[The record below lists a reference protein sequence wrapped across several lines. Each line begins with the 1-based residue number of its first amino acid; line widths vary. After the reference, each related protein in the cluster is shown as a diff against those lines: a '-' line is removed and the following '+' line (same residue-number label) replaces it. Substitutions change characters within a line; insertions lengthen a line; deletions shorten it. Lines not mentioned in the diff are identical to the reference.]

1 MASPGI
7 RVGVGLD
14 GAKAFQDDLKKMTA
28 KCKALDA
35 QMKELASGFDK
46 ESKSQERN
54 ARERETLNKAIE
66 AQKQKA
72 ALLTDQIKQME
83 AAGEGETAACYKLK
97 QQLSETNTAINNY
110 TSGTKEAATET
121 GVSTGQ
127 LIKAGAA
134 LGAMSIAAKAAAG
147 VIKGLASAAV
157 NAAKAVWK
165 LGVESGQW
173 ADALITQ
180 STQTG
185 VDTETLQEW
194 SYAARFVDTEVST
207 MTKGMSKLTSAYAK
221 GNKSKKKS
229 VKLTKG
235 VTVSLRKENG
245 EIKTQAEFYL
255 DTIDALH
262 GMTNVAQRNAA
273 AQQIFGKSYTDML
286 PLIESGT
293 AALRQY
299 GQEAREMGVIIT
311 GENVSA
317 LGLFDDQMQR
327 LDAQFSAVKT
337 NIALAFLP
345 IMETVAER
353 MSGFMSVVTNA
364 ISDGLQEEDIDTIV
378 DGFFALFDPA
388 MTDDGRHS
396 MNAIEFVGK
405 LASKL
410 LTQLG
415 LNKQKFID
423 IASKITGFLWDG
435 LKAGLGTL
443 WSNFVEG
450 FKNYSI
456 QESNPLYDSFSN
468 LMNGVVKTIKD
479 GWNNF
484 WKYDVPVAIDTIG
497 AEIDL
502 IWDTVT
508 EAVGG
513 GLTSAW
519 QWGYNI
525 LDQLGQGVLTAW
537 ESLKTTVGGWITAIA
552 DFGTNVMTTFGQA
565 VLNGWDTA
573 KTFVDTV
580 WTNLSTVISGWV
592 DAALE
597 DGKKFITN
605 ICEGISGAW
614 DTASEFV
621 TSVGTNLFTIVG
633 GWITTA
639 AEDGGTLISGFVS
652 SIYTKWGEKLTTL
665 GNVGTELTTIFGM
678 WVESAKTWG
687 KDLIKNFV
695 KGLKEKWKELK
706 EGVKGLGQG
715 IKNFL
720 GFSEP
725 KEGPLSDF
733 HTYAP
738 DMVSLFVKGLKDN
751 AYKIDDALSSTFG
764 VLPGVSPAAGGGRV
778 TNYGGVTIV
787 VNGAAGQDVNSLAD
801 IVMERLQSA
810 VDRREAVFA

>member
-1 MASPGI
+1 MPAGI
-7 RVGVGLD
+7 SAKLNFD
-14 GAKAFQDDLKKMTA
+14 GAEKFKKDLKDMTA
-28 KCKALDA
+28 RSKALSA
-35 QMKELASGFDK
+35 QMNEMAAKFDK
-46 ESKSQERN
+46 EGKSMEDN
-54 ARERETLNKAIE
+54 TEARKLANEQIT
-66 AQKQKA
+66 AQKQKI
-72 ALLTDQIKQME
+72 ALLEDGLKKLIDADQGESE
-83 AAGEGETAACYKLK
+83 AAYQVREQLAKANTELINMEHGSEKAASAGNDNTASMLKTAAAAG
-97 QQLSETNTAINNY
+97 AIAVAVK
-110 TSGTKEAATET
+110 GA
-121 GVSTGQ
+121 VSAMKS
-127 LIKAGAA
+127 IAGAA
-134 LGAMSIAAKAAAG
+134 A
-147 VIKGLASAAV
+147 
-157 NAAKAVWK
+157 NAAKAVWN
-165 LGVESGQW
+165 LGVESGVW

-235 VTVSLRKENG
+235 VTVSLKKENG

-388 MTDDGRHS
+388 MTDDDRHS

-468 LMNGVVKTIKD
+468 LMDGVVKTIKD

-502 IWDTVT
+502 IWETVT
-508 EAVGG
+508 ESVGG
-513 GLTSAW
+513 WLTSAW

-565 VLNGWDTA
+565 VLTGWDTA
-573 KTFVDTV
+573 KAFVDTV

-738 DMVSLFVKGLKDN
+738 DMVALFVKGLKDN

-778 TNYGGVTIV
+778 ANYGGVSINV
-787 VNGAAGQDVNSLAD
+787 YGAAGQDVNSLAD

>member
-1 MASPGI
+1 MPAGI
-7 RVGVGLD
+7 SAKMNIE
-14 GAKAFQDDLKKMTA
+14 GAKKFQDDLKNMTA
-28 KCKALDA
+28 RSKALSA
-35 QMKELASGFDK
+35 QMNEMAAKFDK
-46 ESKSQERN
+46 EGKSMEDN
-54 ARERETLNKAIE
+54 TEARKLANEQIT
-66 AQKQKA
+66 AQKQKI
-72 ALLTDQIKQME
+72 ALLEDGLKKLIDADQGESE
-83 AAGEGETAACYKLK
+83 AAYQVREQLAKANTELINMEHGSEKAASAGNDNTASMLKTAAAAG
-97 QQLSETNTAINNY
+97 AIAVAVK
-110 TSGTKEAATET
+110 GA
-121 GVSTGQ
+121 VSAMKS
-127 LIKAGAA
+127 IAGAA
-134 LGAMSIAAKAAAG
+134 A
-147 VIKGLASAAV
+147 
-157 NAAKAVWK
+157 NAAKAVWN
-165 LGVESGQW
+165 LGVESGVW

-207 MTKGMSKLTSAYAK
+207 MTKGMSKLTTAYAK

-229 VKLTKG
+229 VRLTKG
-235 VTVSLRKENG
+235 VTVSLKKENG

-317 LGLFDDQMQR
+317 LGKFDDQMQR

-345 IMETVAER
+345 VMETVAER

-468 LMNGVVKTIKD
+468 LMNGVVKTIKE

-502 IWDTVT
+502 IWGTVT
-508 EAVGG
+508 ESVGG
-513 GLTSAW
+513 WLTSAW

-525 LDQLGQGVLTAW
+525 LDQLGQGVLTGW
-537 ESLKTTVGGWITAIA
+537 ESLKTTAGGWITSIA
-552 DFGTNVMTTFGQA
+552 AFGSNVMTTFGQA
-565 VLNGWDTA
+565 VLTGWDTA
-573 KTFVDTV
+573 KTFVDAV

-738 DMVSLFVKGLKDN
+738 DMVALFVKGLKDN

-778 TNYGGVTIV
+778 ANYGGVSINV
-787 VNGAAGQDVNSLAD
+787 YGAAGQDVNSLAD